1 VTPEEVELLSQLTIV
16 IPTCNRPLAL
26 ERSIEYWRD
35 LPVTVHILDGSDKP
49 WFSDGLLP
57 QLSNISYHHIPA
69 QEYENWMENYA
80 RRFIY
85 SISLVRTDFCVS
97 CADDDF
103 FTVSGLLRALHV
115 LRGNDADAA
124 VGVCCEYK
132 KVEDELFLW
141 HLRFI
146 EWREGIESRSQSVSS
161 RLLDQ
166 TKLFYLYY
174 AVMKSEVWR
183 EVTYEV
189 FRSAYIPHY
198 VHENLHGAISVAY
211 SRVSVDRYVLW
222 VKEAWQL
229 NPNIPGQA
237 TRIRDADWFRD
248 KANREEMSRFESHLT
263 ASIENALKSNSE
275 QGSAKFLARAC
286 IKKMKSLKETSVFRK
301 FKKKFLRSIVQ
312 SVSFVPPQI
321 RSKVNDHLPGR
332 FREFSGAASV
342 IPEKQL
348 TKNNFFKLDEL
359 LSHLDSTPYLYSKT
373 DIHRIE
379 SVLLKPREELRLM
392 ANI

>member
-35 LPVTVHILDGSDKP
+35 LPVTVHILDGSEKP

-69 QEYENWMENYA
+69 REDESLMENYE
-80 RRFIY
+80 RRYIY

-115 LRGNDADAA
+115 LRRNDADAA
-124 VGVCCEYK
+124 VGICCEYK
-132 KVEDELFLW
+132 KFEDDLFVW
-141 HLRFI
+141 HLRYT
-146 EWREGIESRSQSVSS
+146 EWREGMESRSQSVSS

-166 TKLFYLYY
+166 TKVFYLYY

-183 EVTYEV
+183 KVISEV
-189 FRSAYIPHY
+189 FRLSYSHDY
-198 VHENLHGAISVAY
+198 FHEHLHKAISVAN
-211 SRVSVDRYVLW
+211 SRVSVDKYVLW

-229 NPNIPGQA
+229 NPNVIGQA
-237 TRIRDADWFRD
+237 TRRREADWYRD
-248 KANREEMSRFESHLT
+248 QVNREEMSKFENHLT
-263 ASIENALKSNSE
+263 ASIDSALKSNSE
-275 QGSAKFLARAC
+275 QGSAKFLARMYL
-286 IKKMKSLKETSVFRK
+286 KNLKSLKETSVFRK
-301 FKKKFLRSIVQ
+301 FKSKFLRLIVQ
-312 SVSFVPPQI
+312 SVSFVSPQI
-321 RSKVNDHLPGR
+321 RSKVNNHLPRG
-332 FREFSGAASV
+332 FREFSGSASM
-342 IPEKQL
+342 IPEKHL

-379 SVLLKPREELRLM
+379 SVLLKPREELRLR